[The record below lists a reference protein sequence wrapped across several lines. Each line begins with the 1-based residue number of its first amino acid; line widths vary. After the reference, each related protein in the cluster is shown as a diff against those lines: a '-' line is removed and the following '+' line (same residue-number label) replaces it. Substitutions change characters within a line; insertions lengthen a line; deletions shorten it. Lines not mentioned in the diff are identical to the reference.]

1 MNIKDFLGKMNYNLE
16 SRQTTKQSN
25 LAEIQKMLIELALK
39 SSDMT
44 NEKLNT
50 FKANLF
56 SNPASLE
63 KGVSYPCI
71 ENTELYFNEMVKSR
85 ELMVNRT
92 L

>member
-16 SRQTTKQSN
+16 SRQLTKQSN

-39 SSDMT
+39 NSNMS
-44 NEKLNT
+44 NEELNT

-56 SNPASLE
+56 SNSASLE
-63 KGVSYPCI
+63 KGVSYPGI
-71 ENTELYFNEMVKSR
+71 ENTEVYFSEMIKNR
-85 ELMVNRT
+85 ELMVNKT